1 MRLTVRQA
9 HKSIKAFPTI
19 ELPDFV
25 VLTGVNGAGKTH
37 LLEAIANGFIQ
48 IDEVP
53 FSGNNQPIRL
63 FNWSNLV
70 PNDSSTINPSQ
81 LAQERYSYWNELSAQ
96 ISNFLPQIY
105 QVLQQL
111 GLDDQIG
118 TDIHKIV
125 RFTEDDF
132 IVKIS
137 NHDLAKQA
145 FQHIK
150 NAILTANN
158 NVENQFI
165 QNDAANRGWLIEQLK
180 KDYDYPIIAF
190 EEDDFFKRYPISWT
204 QVSLFQ
210 QSLNRLFAG
219 YHKMWVDNKFNK
231 FLQSEGENVSF
242 LSDKE
247 FIELH
252 GEPPW
257 DFLNSI
263 LDIANLDFCIDKP
276 SGYDDRPYELI
287 LIHRISKDRIKFADL
302 SSGERILMSFALCLY
317 YAEDRRQIVDYPKVL
332 LFDEID
338 APLHPQMT
346 QSLLRTIQEI
356 LIERH
361 QIKVIFTTHSPST
374 VALAP
379 ESAIY
384 AMQKEGNQRLRKTS
398 KDKALAILTSGVP
411 TLSINYENRRQ
422 VFVESEYDVKFY
434 DFIFNQLKSEMLPEI
449 SLNFIASGVKGEG
462 NCGNVKRVVNDLNNF
477 GNRTV
482 YGIIDWDLKNN
493 GNERVKVL
501 GNGKRYSIENY
512 IFDPILIAAFLIRE
526 KWIDRSLFGLIDN
539 VKYTDLEKIDNKHI
553 QSIADF
559 IINKVSILLSQS
571 QEESILI
578 CDYVGKHQVKIPKW
592 FLNIQGHQLE
602 VIFKQIFP
610 ELKRYQK
617 EDALKLEILHKVV
630 DDFPQFL
637 SIDFISVFLD
647 IQKGN

>member
-1 MRLTVRQA
+1 MRFTFRQA
-9 HKSIKAFPTI
+9 HKSIKAFPGI

-53 FSGNNQPIRL
+53 FNQNNQSIRL

-70 PNDSSTINPSQ
+70 PNDSGTINPSQ
-81 LAQERYSYWNELSAQ
+81 LAQERYSYWNELSAR
-96 ISNFLPQIY
+96 INDFLPQIS
-105 QVLQQL
+105 QVVKQL

-118 TDIHKIV
+118 TDIYKLV
-125 RFTEDDF
+125 RLTEDNL
-132 IVKIS
+132 VAKIS
-137 NHDLAKQA
+137 NPDLARQA
-145 FQHIK
+145 FQEIQ
-150 NAILTANN
+150 NAIAAASNN
-158 NVENQFI
+158 AVNQFV
-165 QNDAANRGWLIEQLK
+165 QNDPLNRRWLIEQLK

-190 EEDDFFKRYPISWT
+190 EEDDFFKLYPISWT

-210 QSLNRLFAG
+210 QSLSRLFAG
-219 YHKMWVDNKFNK
+219 YHKMWIDNKFKK
-231 FLQSEGENVSF
+231 FLQSDGENVSF
-242 LSDKE
+242 LSDEE

-263 LDIANLDFCIDKP
+263 LNIANLDFRIEKP
-276 SGYDDRPYELI
+276 SGYDDRPYEPI
-287 LIHRISKDRIKFADL
+287 LIHQISKDRIRFADL

-361 QIKVIFTTHSPST
+361 KIKVFFTTHSPST

-384 AMQKEGNQRLRKTS
+384 VMQKDGNQRLRKTS
-398 KDKALAILTSGVP
+398 KDNALAILTSGVP
-411 TLSINYENRRQ
+411 ILSIHYENRRQ

-434 DFIFNQLKSEMLPEI
+434 EIIFNQLKNKLIPEI
-449 SLNFIASGVKGEG
+449 SLNFIASGVKGQG
-462 NCGNVKRVVNDLNNF
+462 DCNNVKRVVNDLTNC
-477 GNRTV
+477 GNRSV
-482 YGIIDWDLKNN
+482 YGIIDWDLNNN

-512 IFDPILIAAFLIRE
+512 IFDPVMVAAFLLRE
-526 KWIDRSLFGLIDN
+526 KWIDCSSLGLAENFRYI
-539 VKYTDLEKIDNKHI
+539 DLENFDNANF
-553 QSIADF
+553 QTIADF
-559 IINKVSILLSQS
+559 IINNVSSLLPSDKK
-571 QEESILI
+571 EGALMCKYIG
-578 CDYVGKHQVKIPKW
+578 VHQVKIPNW
-592 FLNIQGHQLE
+592 FLRIQGHQMEDML
-602 VIFKQIFP
+602 KQIFP
-610 ELKRYQK
+610 QLQRFRR
-617 EDALKLEILHKVV
+617 EDELKLEILRKVV
-630 DDFPQFL
+630 DDLPQLL
-637 SIDFISVFLD
+637 SIDFISLFRE
-647 IQKGN
+647 IQSPI